1 MVVAVRSLAL
11 DLELFLQVM
20 TLHTHFDLFVACAFN
35 TPFAT
40 RCSKKAKSW
49 RNAHKTGAAGATA
62 QLGLPGLLRGR
73 K

>member
-1 MVVAVRSLAL
+1 MPKAGG
-11 DLELFLQVM
+11 
-20 TLHTHFDLFVACAFN
+20 TGYAFN

-40 RCSKKAKSW
+40 RCPKKAKSC